1 MKRNRR
7 AGVEDRWTKTVRDE
21 HGNTKT
27 VPSTNDG
34 KGSRWRARY
43 VDDRGCE
50 HAKAFSRKLDAQ
62 RWLDGQTS
70 ALVTGTH
77 VAPRD
82 AALTVSDWCDQ
93 WLAGYAVNRASSVRT
108 VGFHVEAIKAAFG
121 EMPLTALR
129 PSAIKTWVAQIRAD
143 GASDHY
149 AYTLHAR
156 LSQILSDAVHDGLL
170 GRNPCSRRTSPPRG
184 KQKPYVASTEQ
195 VWTLHDVMPEH
206 LQAAVLLGAF
216 AGLRI
221 SEACGLRVDD
231 VDFTRGV
238 VHPHQQYGGAAL
250 KTAGSEAPIP
260 IPRELTLLL
269 AASVQRYPSEWMV
282 TDGAGGSCPP
292 RSIERAVVRARVKVD
307 GLPAGFT
314 FHDLRHYLA
323 SLLIASGA
331 DIKTVQARLRHAS
344 ASTTLDTYGHL
355 WPDADES
362 TRAAVGAAIRT
373 RIGTAADALRTN

>member
-1 MKRNRR
+1 MPPAERDVQHHADVKMFTTNKRFQPKTL
-7 AGVEDRWTKTVRDE
+7 GVQELRFLLATV
-21 HGNTKT
+21 
-27 VPSTNDG
+27 
-34 KGSRWRARY
+34 
-43 VDDRGCE
+43 
-50 HAKAFSRKLDAQ
+50 L
-62 RWLDGQTS
+62 
-70 ALVTGTH
+70 
-77 VAPRD
+77 
-82 AALTVSDWCDQ
+82 AA
-93 WLAGYAVNRASSVRT
+93 
-108 VGFHVEAIKAAFG
+108 
-121 EMPLTALR
+121 
-129 PSAIKTWVAQIRAD
+129 SAIPFAAPAHAGPDPHTPDPFNGYCPGGGGGNAFEGYCDGLHYPVAQIRAD

-170 GRNPCSRRTSPPRG
+170 GHNPCSRRTSPPRG

-195 VWTLHDVMPEH
+195 VWALHDVMPEH

-231 VDFTRGV
+231 VDLTRGV

-269 AASVQRYPSEWMV
+269 AASVQRYPSKWMV

-292 RSIERAVVRARVKVD
+292 RAIERAVVRARAKVD

-362 TRAAVGAAIRT
+362 TRAAVGAAIRS

>member
-1 MKRNRR
+1 MTRNRR

-27 VPSTNDG
+27 VPSANDG
-34 KGSRWRARY
+34 RGSRLRARY
-43 VDDRGCE
+43 VDDRGRE

-108 VGFHVEAIKAAFG
+108 VGFHVAAIKAAFG

-129 PSAIKTWVAQIRAD
+129 P
-143 GASDHY
+143 
-149 AYTLHAR
+149 
-156 LSQILSDAVHDGLL
+156 
-170 GRNPCSRRTSPPRG
+170 
-184 KQKPYVASTEQ
+184 
-195 VWTLHDVMPEH
+195 
-206 LQAAVLLGAF
+206 
-216 AGLRI
+216 
-221 SEACGLRVDD
+221 
-231 VDFTRGV
+231 
-238 VHPHQQYGGAAL
+238 
-250 KTAGSEAPIP
+250 
-260 IPRELTLLL
+260 L

-282 TDGAGGSCPP
+282 TDGAGESCPP
-292 RSIERAVVRARVKVD
+292 RAIERAVARARAKVAD
-307 GLPAGFT
+307 LPAGFT

-373 RIGTAADALRTN
+373 RIGTAADVLRTN